1 MRISD
6 TGGDGNEHDGARQRG
21 GEDGRERGGE
31 DGRQRAGGGGDG
43 GHGGDGHG
51 GHGVVAELAWASKSF
66 GKVKAVA
73 ELDFEMRAGEVVA
86 LLGPNGA
93 GKTTTVR
100 LLMGLIRPDAG
111 SARLFGMDPGRI
123 EARMRVGAMLQ
134 VSKVPETLAVREHIE
149 LFSSYYPHP
158 LPMAEVVEAAG
169 LRGLEGRL
177 FGKLSGGQRQR
188 VLFALALCGDPDL
201 LFLDEP
207 SAGLD
212 VESRRSLWERIGAR
226 KRAGGTVLL
235 TTHNLEEADFLADRI
250 VLLDRGHV
258 LAEGSPDQIKARVV
272 GRTVRCRTCLGMPE
286 LERLPGVRAVRR
298 DGELVELFAA
308 EPERLV
314 AALLAAD
321 PALCG
326 LEVRGAGLEEAFLAL
341 TCGLA
346 PAGGGAPNPAAAPH
360 TTTTTG
366 RRQSAGKEAA

>member
-1 MRISD
+1 MTIA
-6 TGGDGNEHDGARQRG
+6 GNENGGTAERRTGA
-21 GEDGRERGGE
+21 GRERGG
-31 DGRQRAGGGGDG
+31 GGGRGI
-43 GHGGDGHG
+43 
-51 GHGVVAELAWASKSF
+51 VAELEWASKSF

-73 ELDFEMRAGEVVA
+73 DLDFEVRAGEVVA

-100 LLMGLIRPDAG
+100 LLMGLIRPSAG
-111 SARLFGMDPGRI
+111 SARLFGMDP
-123 EARMRVGAMLQ
+123 ARTAARVRVGAMLQ
-134 VSKVPETLAVREHIE
+134 VSKVPETLKVREHIE

-158 LPMAEVVEAAG
+158 LPMAEVVQAAG
-169 LRGLEGRL
+169 LGGLEERL

-212 VESRRSLWERIGAR
+212 VEGRRSLWERIAAR
-226 KRAGGTVLL
+226 KRSGGAVLL

-258 LAEGSPDQIKARVV
+258 LAEGTPDQIKARVV
-272 GRTVRCRTCLGMPE
+272 GRTVRCRTALTSGE
-286 LERLPGVRAVRR
+286 LDRLPGLRAVRR
-298 DGELVELFAA
+298 DGDLVELFAA

-321 PALCG
+321 PALSG

-346 PAGGGAPNPAAAPH
+346 PAGEGGTADGDGG
-360 TTTTTG
+360 TTVTTG
-366 RRQSAGKEAA
+366 RGQAQGGHSAQGARGADETHGSGKEAA

>member
-1 MRISD
+1 LSINI
-6 TGGDGNEHDGARQRG
+6 GD
-21 GEDGRERGGE
+21 GEDGERCERAGAVGRRARGEAGGRSG
-31 DGRQRAGGGGDG
+31 DGRGI
-43 GHGGDGHG
+43 
-51 GHGVVAELAWASKSF
+51 VAELEWASKSF
-66 GKVKAVA
+66 GKVRAVA
-73 ELDFEMRAGEVVA
+73 DLDFEMRAGEVVA

-100 LLMGLIRPDAG
+100 LLLGLIRPSAG
-111 SARLFGMDPGRI
+111 AARLFGMDPSRTA
-123 EARMRVGAMLQ
+123 ARVRVGAMLQ
-134 VSKVPETLAVREHIE
+134 VSKVPETLEVREHIE

-158 LPMAEVVEAAG
+158 LPMAEVVAAAG
-169 LRGLEGRL
+169 LGGLEGRL

-212 VESRRSLWERIGAR
+212 VEGRRSLWERIAAR
-226 KRAGGTVLL
+226 KRSGGSVLL

-250 VLLDRGHV
+250 VLLDRGRV
-258 LAEGSPDQIKARVV
+258 LAEGTPDQIKARVA
-272 GRTVRCRTCLGMPE
+272 GRTVRCRTALAPGE
-286 LERLPGVRAVRR
+286 LERLPGLRAVRR
-298 DGELVELFAA
+298 DGDLVELFAS

-346 PAGGGAPNPAAAPH
+346 AGGGAGSVVGARGGTAATA
-360 TTTTTG
+360 G
-366 RRQSAGKEAA
+366 AADMRGNRQANGKEAA

>member
-6 TGGDGNEHDGARQRG
+6 TGGNGNEHGGA
-21 GEDGRERGGE
+21 RERGGE
-31 DGRQRAGGGGDG
+31 DGRQRAGGG
-43 GHGGDGHG
+43 
-51 GHGVVAELAWASKSF
+51 HGVVAELAWASRSF
-66 GKVKAVA
+66 GKVKAVS

-111 SARLFGMDPGRI
+111 SARLFGMDPGRS

-134 VSKVPETLAVREHIE
+134 VSKVPETLRVREHIE

-158 LPMAEVVEAAG
+158 LPLAEVIAAAG
-169 LRGLEGRL
+169 LEGLQGRL
-177 FGKLSGGQRQR
+177 FGRLSGGQRQR

-258 LAEGSPDQIKARVV
+258 LAEGSPDQIKARVA
-272 GRTVRCRTCLGMPE
+272 GRTVRCRTSLGAAA
-286 LERLPGVRAVRR
+286 LERLPGTRAVRR
-298 DGELVELFAA
+298 DGELTELFAA

-321 PALCG
+321 PALSG

-346 PAGGGAPNPAAAPH
+346 PDGAGVPAASDAA
-360 TTTTTG
+360 TTTATTG
-366 RRQSAGKEAA
+366 NRKSTAKEAA

>member
-1 MRISD
+1 MSVCPDCETGSGMSGVNPREEPMSMSD
-6 TGGDGNEHDGARQRG
+6 KGGRLVSD
-21 GEDGRERGGE
+21 DGREH
-31 DGRQRAGGGGDG
+31 AGGDRGA
-43 GHGGDGHG
+43 
-51 GHGVVAELAWASKSF
+51 VAELEWVSKSF
-66 GKVKAVA
+66 GKVKAVS

-111 SARLFGMDPGRI
+111 SARLFGMEPGRI

-134 VSKVPETLAVREHIE
+134 VSKVPETLKVREHIE

-169 LRGLEGRL
+169 LGGLEGRL

-212 VESRRSLWERIGAR
+212 VESRRSLWERIRAR

-258 LAEGSPDQIKARVV
+258 LAEGSPGQIKARVV
-272 GRTVRCRTCLGMPE
+272 GRTVRCRTSLGVPE

-321 PALCG
+321 PALSG

-346 PAGGGAPNPAAAPH
+346 PAGGGAPDAAPAPH
-360 TTTTTG
+360 TTTTG
-366 RRQSAGKEAA
+366 SRQSTGKEAA